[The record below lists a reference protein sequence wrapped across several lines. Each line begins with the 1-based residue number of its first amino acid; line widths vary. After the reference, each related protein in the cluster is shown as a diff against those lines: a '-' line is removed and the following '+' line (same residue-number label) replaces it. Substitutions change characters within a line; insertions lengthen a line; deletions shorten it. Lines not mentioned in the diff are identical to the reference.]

1 MPGLIWK
8 EYLFLHRYNGTGFQ
22 SGMSII
28 EHGVLSGFEVDLEA
42 IQANVQ
48 IMKKEVDDKNVYIYL
63 NEVQKSFLFRMVC
76 DEMRIFVFN

>member
-1 MPGLIWK
+1 
-8 EYLFLHRYNGTGFQ
+8 
-22 SGMSII
+22 MSII

-63 NEVQKSFLFRMVC
+63 NEVRQSFVCQNVWDVKRISVFR
-76 DEMRIFVFN
+76 